1 MGLKAASPS
10 LLVTPAWVVE
20 MDMSE
25 GRAISHRDLARL
37 QEWAS
42 KNSMKL
48 NEVWLGSSLA
58 ERPLGLLVDTSRT
71 GDSSVLLQ

>member
-10 LLVTPAWVVE
+10 LLVAPTCVVE

-25 GRAISHRDLARL
+25 GRTISHRDLARL

-42 KNSMKL
+42 KNRMKF
-48 NEVWLGSSLA
+48 NEMWLGSSLA
-58 ERPLGLLVDTSRT
+58 ERPLGLLVDAS
-71 GDSSVLLQ
+71 